1 MHQTNHRGHNETS
14 TATTQNQL
22 AYKACRRWRKLSA
35 HPNAVKHIGVQH
47 INEYGRHIRPL
58 SACCCHLPPCDRQVW
73 MVLAH
78 AIVAHSW
85 EPRLL
90 RWRCRVAPRSKS
102 GVSGTDGRLSL
113 GTWTFRRPPWLRVAH
128 PPWSASPPR
137 QKDRYAAVRY
147 RYQPSGPP
155 LSMIRRRFWRSR
167 TPMTDHAR
175 AESLGALSHSATP
188 LRDQRGSR
196 IRRPCNTEVREG
208 DAESDAQSSTTVP
221 TVGSTLPSSSST

>member
-1 MHQTNHRGHNETS
+1 MRSLTS
-14 TATTQNQL
+14 TVTAS
-22 AYKACRRWRKLSA
+22 LSA
-35 HPNAVKHIGVQH
+35 GP
-47 INEYGRHIRPL
+47 
-58 SACCCHLPPCDRQVW
+58 SARASRASIVDRRRNYRRLLLPPPVVRSAGLDGVGAC
-73 MVLAH
+73 LAH